1 MRQIGKQDRTMC
13 KTAVVAQFG
22 EGNFLRAFAEQMI
35 DIANEKGVFDGGVA
49 VIKPIPFGSL
59 EVFERQSAMYT
70 VILRGMM
77 GGQRI
82 VESRKINAISQI
94 IDPFADYDAYLE
106 LARSEALRF
115 VISNTTEAGIIY
127 DETDKFNQHPAATF
141 PGKLTQ
147 FLYAR
152 YEHFAGAANRGLII
166 LPVELIDQNGDNLRE
181 CVLKFAK
188 LWGLPAEFAA
198 WLNEACIFC
207 NCLVD
212 RIVSGYPASE
222 AKRLEQELLG
232 YHDEL
237 MVVGEP
243 FGLWVIASDRHA
255 EVQAEFPLDAAGLP
269 VVFTNDAR
277 PYRERKVRIL
287 NGAHTSSVLAAYL
300 MGFDTV
306 DTVMA
311 NPTTRKFVE
320 RALYG
325 EIAPT
330 VQLPPNEVR
339 QFAESVVERFEN
351 PFLNHKLLSISL
363 NSVSKWKARV
373 LPSLKDSLAA
383 TGILPPCLSFSLA
396 ALIAFYRSDKH
407 GDGCLIGVRSNGDT
421 YEIRDDAYV
430 LDFFA
435 ENANLEADE
444 LAKTVLGNTAFWGE
458 DLNNLEGF
466 TELVVGYLK
475 EIEEQGM
482 ESALKSF
489 LA

>member
-1 MRQIGKQDRTMC
+1 MRQIGKQDRTMRRP
-13 KTAVVAQFG
+13 AVVAQFG

-35 DIANEKGVFDGGVA
+35 DAANEKGAFDGGVA

-59 EVFERQSAMYT
+59 EAFERQDDMYT
-70 VILRGMM
+70 VILRGIM
-77 GGQRI
+77 GGQKI
-82 VESRKINAISQI
+82 VESRAISAMSQV
-94 IDPFADYDAYLE
+94 IDPFADYEAYLE

-115 VISNTTEAGIIY
+115 VISNTTEAGITY
-127 DETDKFNQHPAATF
+127 DATDKFDQHPAATF

-152 YEHFAGAANRGLII
+152 FEHFAGAPNRGLII

-188 LWGLPAEFAA
+188 LWSLSAEFTA
-198 WLNEACIFC
+198 WLDEACIFC

-212 RIVSGYPASE
+212 RIVSGYPSDAE
-222 AKRLEQELLG
+222 NLESDLLG
-232 YHDEL
+232 YCDEL

-243 FGLWVIASDRHA
+243 FGLWVIASDRH
-255 EVQAEFPLDAAGLP
+255 VQVQKEFPLDAAGLP

-306 DTVMA
+306 DAVMA
-311 NPTTRKFVE
+311 NTTTRKFVE

-330 VQLPPNEVR
+330 VQLPPDEVR
-339 QFAESVVERFEN
+339 RFAESVVERFEN
-351 PFLNHKLLSISL
+351 PFLQHKLLSISL

-373 LPSLKDSLAA
+373 LPSLKDSFAS
-383 TGILPPCLSFSLA
+383 TGVLPPCLSFSLA
-396 ALIAFYRSDKH
+396 ALIAFYRSDKR
-407 GDGCLIGVRSNGDT
+407 GDGCLIGIRSNGDT

-435 ENANLEADE
+435 ENANLEAHG
-444 LAKTVLGNTAFWGE
+444 LAKAVLGNTAFWEE
-458 DLNNLEGF
+458 DLNRLNGF
-466 TELVVGYLK
+466 TELVAEYLT
-475 EIEEQGM
+475 EIEKQGM
-482 ESALKSF
+482 ETAIKSVIW
-489 LA
+489 